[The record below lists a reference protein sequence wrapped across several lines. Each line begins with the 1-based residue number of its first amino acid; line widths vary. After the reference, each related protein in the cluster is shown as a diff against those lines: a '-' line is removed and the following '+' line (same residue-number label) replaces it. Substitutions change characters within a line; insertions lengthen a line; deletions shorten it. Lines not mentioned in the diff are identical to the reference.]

1 MSRLHLIFWC
11 CLSAL
16 PLLLAG
22 GVSHAD
28 GFSVVVSIKPVHS
41 ILSGLMKDS
50 AEPVLL
56 IDGDETP
63 YDFELN
69 AQQEA
74 ALADADLVIWVGPEL
89 ERSLQASIQ
98 KLDPKAKIMELL
110 SSEALKIL
118 PSRKQDGTRDPFFWL
133 DDRNAMILLDEL
145 ALALIAADPAR
156 SHIYAR
162 NRREML
168 KPLKKIDREY
178 EYGYRGLK
186 AGLSVQYFDTLQYFE
201 QAYALTTLDTVDASP
216 YEKGDVASL
225 LKVRERLI
233 NREATCLFTEKGM
246 HPENLSLLV
255 EGQNVN
261 VGELDSL
268 GIQFEAG
275 PELYL
280 RLMQYN
286 TDTIK
291 RCLNA
296 DMDEALA
303 ARSAAVADNSPAV
316 DGLGG
321 RFILTDHMGNSV
333 TEQDLLGHYS
343 MMYFGY
349 TFCPDVCPTGLQ
361 TLTMALERMGEEAQ
375 RIQPYFITVDPDRDS
390 VEVMRRYVG
399 YFNPRLTGLTGS
411 PAMVKR
417 VADQFGAKFERVES
431 ASSDP
436 DRYTMDH
443 SASFYLMDPD
453 GRFISKFA
461 YGIDAETLARGL
473 SEKLQ

>member
-1 MSRLHLIFWC
+1 MSGLRLICSCFLFA
-11 CLSAL
+11 LS
-16 PLLLAG
+16 PLLAG

-56 IDGDETP
+56 IGGDDTP
-63 YDFELN
+63 YDFQLST
-69 AQQEA
+69 QQEA
-74 ALADADLVIWVGPEL
+74 ALKNSDLVVWVGPEL
-89 ERSLQASIQ
+89 ERSLQASIE
-98 KLDPKAKIMELL
+98 KLDPKIEVMELL
-110 SSEALKIL
+110 SNEALKIL

-168 KPLKKIDREY
+168 EPLKRIDREY

-201 QAYALTTLDTVDASP
+201 QAYALTTLGTVDASP
-216 YEKGDVASL
+216 HEKGDVTSL

-233 NREATCLFTEKGM
+233 NGEATCLFIEKGM
-246 HPENLSLLV
+246 RPDNLSLLI

-261 VGELDSL
+261 IGELDSL

-280 RLMQYN
+280 RLMHYN

-291 RCLNA
+291 QCLNA

-303 ARSAAVADNSPAV
+303 ARSAAAADDSPAV
-316 DGLGG
+316 DGLG
-321 RFILTDHMGNSV
+321 
-333 TEQDLLGHYS
+333 
-343 MMYFGY
+343 
-349 TFCPDVCPTGLQ
+349 
-361 TLTMALERMGEEAQ
+361 
-375 RIQPYFITVDPDRDS
+375 
-390 VEVMRRYVG
+390 
-399 YFNPRLTGLTGS
+399 
-411 PAMVKR
+411 
-417 VADQFGAKFERVES
+417 
-431 ASSDP
+431 
-436 DRYTMDH
+436 
-443 SASFYLMDPD
+443 
-453 GRFISKFA
+453 
-461 YGIDAETLARGL
+461 
-473 SEKLQ
+473 

>member
-1 MSRLHLIFWC
+1 MSGLRLICWC
-11 CLSAL
+11 FLFALS
-16 PLLLAG
+16 PLLAG

-50 AEPVLL
+50 TEPVLL
-56 IDGDETP
+56 IDGDDTP
-63 YDFELN
+63 YDFQLST
-69 AQQEA
+69 QQEA
-74 ALADADLVIWVGPEL
+74 ALKNSDLVVWVGPEL
-89 ERSLQASIQ
+89 ERSLQASIE
-98 KLDPKAKIMELL
+98 KLDPKIEVMELL
-110 SSEALKIL
+110 SNEALKIL

-133 DDRNAMILLDEL
+133 DDRNAMILLDEF
-145 ALALIAADPAR
+145 ALALIAADPSR

-216 YEKGDVASL
+216 YEKGDVTRL

-233 NREATCLFTEKGM
+233 NKEATCLFTEKGM
-246 HPENLSLLV
+246 HPDNLSLLI

-275 PELYL
+275 PELYF

-296 DMDEALA
+296 DMDEASA
-303 ARSAAVADNSPAV
+303 ARSAAVADNSPVV

-321 RFILTDHMGNSV
+321 RFILTDHMGNTV
-333 TEQDLLGHYS
+333 TEQDLLGHYLV
-343 MMYFGY
+343 MYFGY

-361 TLTMALERMGEEAQ
+361 TLTMALQRMGEQAQ
-375 RIQPYFITVDPDRDS
+375 RIRPYFITVDPDRDS

-399 YFNPRLTGLTGS
+399 YFDPKLTGLTGS
-411 PAMVKR
+411 PAMIRR

-436 DRYTMDH
+436 DHYTMDH
-443 SASFYLMDPD
+443 SASFYLMGPD

-473 SEKLQ
+473 SENIR

>member
-89 ERSLQASIQ
+89 ERSLQPSIQ
-98 KLDPKAKIMELL
+98 KLDPKIKVMELL

-145 ALALIAADPAR
+145 ALALIAADPSR

-246 HPENLSLLV
+246 HPDNLSLLV

-296 DMDEALA
+296 DMDEA
-303 ARSAAVADNSPAV
+303 
-316 DGLGG
+316 
-321 RFILTDHMGNSV
+321 
-333 TEQDLLGHYS
+333 
-343 MMYFGY
+343 
-349 TFCPDVCPTGLQ
+349 
-361 TLTMALERMGEEAQ
+361 MAW
-375 RIQPYFITVDPDRDS
+375 
-390 VEVMRRYVG
+390 
-399 YFNPRLTGLTGS
+399 
-411 PAMVKR
+411 VK
-417 VADQFGAKFERVES
+417 E
-431 ASSDP
+431 
-436 DRYTMDH
+436 
-443 SASFYLMDPD
+443 
-453 GRFISKFA
+453 
-461 YGIDAETLARGL
+461 
-473 SEKLQ
+473 

>member
-98 KLDPKAKIMELL
+98 KLGPKAKIMELL

-118 PSRKQDGTRDPFFWL
+118 PSRKRDGKRDPFFWL

-303 ARSAAVADNSPAV
+303 ARSEAVADNSPAV

>member
-1 MSRLHLIFWC
+1 MIGLRLAPWY

-16 PLLLAG
+16 LLLISSSL
-22 GVSHAD
+22 SHAD
-28 GFSVVVSIKPVHS
+28 NFSVVVSIKPIHS

-50 AEPVLL
+50 VEPVLL
-56 IDGDETP
+56 IDGNDTP
-63 YDFELN
+63 YSFELN
-69 AQQEA
+69 ARQEA
-74 ALADADLVIWVGPEL
+74 ALEDADLVIWVGPEL
-89 ERSLQASIQ
+89 EQSLQASLQ
-98 KLDPKAKIMELL
+98 KLDSNTEVMELL
-110 SSEALKIL
+110 ANEALKIL
-118 PSRKQDGTRDPFFWL
+118 PSRKRDGTRDPFFWL
-133 DDRNAMILLDEL
+133 DDRNALILLDEL

-156 SHIYAR
+156 SHIYTR
-162 NRREML
+162 NRRDML

-186 AGLSVQYFDTLQYFE
+186 AGMGVQYFDTLQYFE
-201 QAYALTTLDTVDASP
+201 QAYALTTLDTVDVSP
-216 YEKGDVASL
+216 RDKGDAASL

-233 NREATCLFTEKGM
+233 NKEATCLFTEKGM
-246 HPENLSLLV
+246 PADNLPLLI
-255 EGQNVN
+255 EGQDVN

-268 GIQFEAG
+268 GMQFEAG

-321 RFILTDHMGNSV
+321 RFILTDHMGNTV

-343 MMYFGY
+343 LMYFGY

-361 TLTMALERMGEEAQ
+361 TLTMALEQMGKEAR

-390 VEVMRRYVG
+390 VEVMRTYVG

-411 PAMVKR
+411 TAMIKR
-417 VADQFGAKFERVES
+417 VADQFGAKFERVEDG
-431 ASSDP
+431 SSDP
-436 DRYTMDH
+436 DHYTMDH
-443 SASFYLMDPD
+443 SASFYLMGPD

-461 YGIDAETLARGL
+461 YGIDAETLAREL
-473 SEKLQ
+473 SEKLR

>member
-1 MSRLHLIFWC
+1 MSGLRLTLWW

-22 GVSHAD
+22 SISHAD

-56 IDGDETP
+56 IDGDDTP
-63 YDFELN
+63 YDFELS

-74 ALADADLVIWVGPEL
+74 ALADSDLVVWVGPEL

-98 KLDPKAKIMELL
+98 KLDPKIKVMELL

-118 PSRKQDGTRDPFFWL
+118 PSRKHDGTRDPFFWL

-145 ALALIAADPAR
+145 ALTLIAADPAR

-186 AGLSVQYFDTLQYFE
+186 AGLAVQYFDTLQYFE
-201 QAYALTTLDTVDASP
+201 QAYALTTLGAVDVSP
-216 YEKGDVASL
+216 YEKGDAASL
-225 LKVRERLI
+225 LKVRERLT
-233 NREATCLFTEKGM
+233 NRQATCLFTEKGM
-246 HPENLSLLV
+246 HPDNLSLLI
-255 EGQNVN
+255 EGQNAN
-261 VGELDSL
+261 IGELDSL
-268 GIQFEAG
+268 GMQFEAG

-303 ARSAAVADNSPAV
+303 ARSAAAANNSPAV

-321 RFILTDHMGNSV
+321 RFILTDHLGNSV

-343 MMYFGY
+343 VMYFGY

-361 TLTMALERMGEEAQ
+361 TLTMALERMGEEAH
-375 RIQPYFITVDPDRDS
+375 RVQPYFITVDPDRDS
-390 VEVMRRYVG
+390 VELMRRYVG
-399 YFNPRLTGLTGS
+399 YFDPRLTGLTGS
-411 PAMVKR
+411 TAMIKR
-417 VADQFGAKFERVES
+417 VADQFGAKFERVEDG
-431 ASSDP
+431 SSDP
-436 DRYTMDH
+436 ERYTMDH
-443 SASFYLMDPD
+443 SASFFLMGPD

-461 YGIDAETLARGL
+461 YGIDAETLAREL
-473 SEKLQ
+473 SGKLR

>member
-1 MSRLHLIFWC
+1 MSRLRLIFS
-11 CLSAL
+11 CLLFAL
-16 PLLLAG
+16 SPLLAG
-22 GVSHAD
+22 GASHAE

-41 ILSGLMKDS
+41 ILSALMKDS
-50 AEPVLL
+50 TEPVLL
-56 IDGDETP
+56 IDGDDTP
-63 YDFELN
+63 YDFQLGTR
-69 AQQEA
+69 QEA
-74 ALADADLVIWVGPEL
+74 ALKNSDLVVWVGPEL
-89 ERSLQASIQ
+89 ERSLQASIE
-98 KLDPKAKIMELL
+98 KLDPKIEVMELL
-110 SSEALKIL
+110 SNEALKIL

-133 DDRNAMILLDEL
+133 DDRNAMILLDEF
-145 ALALIAADPAR
+145 ALALIAADPSR

-216 YEKGDVASL
+216 YEKGDVTRL

-233 NREATCLFTEKGM
+233 NKEATCLFTEKGM
-246 HPENLSLLV
+246 HPDNLSLLI

-268 GIQFEAG
+268 GIQFEGG

-291 RCLNA
+291 RGLNA
-296 DMDEALA
+296 DMDEASA
-303 ARSAAVADNSPAV
+303 ARSAAVADNSPVV

-321 RFILTDHMGNSV
+321 RFILTDHMGNTV
-333 TEQDLLGHYS
+333 TEQDLLGHHLV
-343 MMYFGY
+343 MYFGY

-361 TLTMALERMGEEAQ
+361 TLTMAIQRMGEQAQ
-375 RIQPYFITVDPDRDS
+375 RIRPYFITVDPDRDS

-399 YFNPRLTGLTGS
+399 YFDPRLTGLTGS
-411 PAMVKR
+411 PAMIRR

-436 DRYTMDH
+436 DHYTMDH
-443 SASFYLMDPD
+443 SASFYLMGPD

-473 SEKLQ
+473 SEKLR